1 MLTNNTAFDLIMW
14 PLNRLLICSCYSG
27 ILQSPICKFA
37 TAPRLEDDWCCV
49 GKCVPLGAESQV
61 WSEDV
66 NFSPSGKQQPTS
78 QWPLKMDGSTCQTPP
93 LCYNITKLDINGTG
107 KWEGRGTALLIHE
120 THLHINSAPFH
131 GRQTYARGG
140 PV

>member
-1 MLTNNTAFDLIMW
+1 MRVLV
-14 PLNRLLICSCYSG
+14 CSCSSG
-27 ILQSPICKFA
+27 IQQSHFYKFA
-37 TAPRLEDDWCCV
+37 TVRRPEDDWCCWE
-49 GKCVPLGAESQV
+49 KCVPRGARLQV
-61 WSEDV
+61 WSGDV

-78 QWPLKMDGSTCQTPP
+78 QRPLKMDGSTCQTPP

-107 KWEGRGTALLIHE
+107 KWEGRGNALLIHE

>member
-1 MLTNNTAFDLIMW
+1 MRDKSTPPEKDPAEPESLFAPAPVESW
-14 PLNRLLICSCYSG
+14 
-27 ILQSPICKFA
+27 SPFCKFA
-37 TAPRLEDDWCCV
+37 TAHHPEDDWCRW
-49 GKCVPLGAESQV
+49 GKCVPLGAQLQV

-66 NFSPSGKQQPTS
+66 NFSPSGKQQPTA
-78 QWPLKMDGSTCQTPP
+78 QRPLKMDGSTCQPPP

-107 KWEGRGTALLIHE
+107 KWEATGTALFIHE